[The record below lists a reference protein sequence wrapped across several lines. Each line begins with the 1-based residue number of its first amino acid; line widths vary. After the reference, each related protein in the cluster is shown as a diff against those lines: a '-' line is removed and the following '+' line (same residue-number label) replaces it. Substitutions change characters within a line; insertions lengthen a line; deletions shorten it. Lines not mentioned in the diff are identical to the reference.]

1 MNQIRNEFEQLQQQQ
16 QHSIERKSSYSA
28 HTNNVYSNWFVECH
42 LACALCV
49 CIICARVCV
58 CWILYSN
65 WVSVSVY
72 RIKYQSKLNMHI
84 VSIWMRSQEN
94 NTNNEHEPF
103 RTLYAL
109 IEKKRK
115 IKKIKKFNSMCLR
128 NTFDTVVLL
137 VTSAALATVTVAVDG
152 VVLVHSHTH
161 PSYTCTRPHTAHAH
175 TQSHSQSSAAP
186 SIHFIYRIHVPVPVV
201 HSLNTSS
208 L

>member
-1 MNQIRNEFEQLQQQQ
+1 MTTTIGSKDTSRTGWFVLLPKFPFCLSHTTASNTKSQILLCELIDEMNQIRNEFEQLQQQQ
-16 QHSIERKSSYSA
+16 QQHSIEQKSSYSA
-28 HTNNVYSNWFVECH
+28 HTNNVYSNWFLECH

-49 CIICARVCV
+49 YKICARVCV

-109 IEKKRK
+109 IEKKQK
-115 IKKIKKFNSMCLR
+115 IKNKKI
-128 NTFDTVVLL
+128 
-137 VTSAALATVTVAVDG
+137 
-152 VVLVHSHTH
+152 
-161 PSYTCTRPHTAHAH
+161 
-175 TQSHSQSSAAP
+175 Q
-186 SIHFIYRIHVPVPVV
+186 
-201 HSLNTSS
+201 LNVST
-208 L
+208 